1 MAQIENLLKLDG
13 NQNLLIKKIYKMKKK
28 QILIFKTDRIGDFVN
43 FSPCLK
49 ILKSNIPNS
58 EITIVC
64 SVYNYQIIKNYKEI
78 DKILIIEKN
87 LIKDLIKIK
96 SNINNK
102 FYDYFFQMD
111 GNNNSYYLSLFV
123 KSKIKSTI
131 FFYKNKN
138 FLFLKF
144 KIIRPNFFLRK
155 IFNNYEFCDEDYNN
169 KVNTHYQSLYFKL
182 MKNLS
187 FDISHKQNVFYLDA
201 SFKKKYEQISN
212 TIPKNFTLLHID
224 DKSNVLNPQNK
235 IKLINFILNLSK
247 NRNLIITLG
256 IGKIDIIND
265 IKKN

>member
-1 MAQIENLLKLDG
+1 
-13 NQNLLIKKIYKMKKK
+13 MKKK

-64 SVYNYQIIKNYKEI
+64 SVYNYHYQNIKK
-78 DKILIIEKN
+78 LIKSNNREN

-131 FFYKNKN
+131 F
-138 FLFLKF
+138 L
-144 KIIRPNFFLRK
+144 
-155 IFNNYEFCDEDYNN
+155 
-169 KVNTHYQSLYFKL
+169 
-182 MKNLS
+182 
-187 FDISHKQNVFYLDA
+187 
-201 SFKKKYEQISN
+201 
-212 TIPKNFTLLHID
+212 
-224 DKSNVLNPQNK
+224 
-235 IKLINFILNLSK
+235 
-247 NRNLIITLG
+247 
-256 IGKIDIIND
+256 
-265 IKKN
+265 